1 MELDKT
7 QIAGK
12 VAIVTGAAG
21 GIGAECARHFAES
34 GATVIGLDIDESQ
47 GAKIFSALGSP
58 HGFRKLDVS
67 DPDDWR
73 LVVDQI
79 AETYGRIDIAILNAG
94 VMSRPRGA
102 PIFDSPL
109 NWFNEAAYARVKAVN
124 FDGVTFGIMAL
135 LPQVSLSRIVVIASG
150 AALTPLPMD
159 PFYTA
164 TKFAVLGLARAL
176 APTLMEKGVRIDVV
190 CPGAIDTPMTPQ
202 DVRAS
207 FKQQP
212 ASFIAEGVISL
223 LSAANMPEHVWQAYD
238 EAEGLVACDLAD
250 NVMDSIQAAG

>member
-1 MELDKT
+1 M
-7 QIAGK
+7 K
-12 VAIVTGAAG
+12 V
-21 GIGAECARHFAES
+21 
-34 GATVIGLDIDESQ
+34 
-47 GAKIFSALGSP
+47 FSALGSP
-58 HGFRKLDVS
+58 HEFRKLDVS
-67 DPDDWR
+67 SAADWR
-73 LVVDQI
+73 RVTGEIV
-79 AETYGRIDIAILNAG
+79 ASHGRIDVAVLNAG

-135 LPQVSLSRIVVIASG
+135 LGQPGLSRVIVIASG

-176 APTLMEKGVRIDVV
+176 APTLMHENVRIDVL
-190 CPGAIDTPMTPQ
+190 CPGAVDTPMTPE

-207 FKQQP
+207 FKQQSP
-212 ASFIAEGVISL
+212 GFIADGVVTL
-223 LSAANMPEHVWQAYD
+223 LSADDMPAHVWRAYD
-238 EAEGLVACDLAD
+238 AAEGLVACDDMAD
-250 NVMDSIQAAG
+250 NVMDAIQTAR